1 MFCTTCGAELQDGAR
16 FCGMCGA
23 PVDMPNTQ
31 SETAP
36 APVSGVQ
43 PQPVVQPAVAPAA
56 PASAAPTTASQS
68 VPAPA
73 PQPAAP
79 ASQPATVSQTQQA
92 LEPYVQQIATRLG
105 QTPQLVPG
113 LQTYLFVTKRMSVAA
128 AQMHQYFF
136 IYANDLVGY
145 NEMRDYAAACTEWA
159 LHNYEGVPR
168 GMQKG
173 LAIYPVMLQH
183 PLNPSAVQFVKE
195 KPKVK
200 YAAFTMATLV
210 DPIDHQIQ
218 FLDATPIWG
227 HAMWKGIKKA
237 AVETLA

>member
-1 MFCTTCGAELQDGAR
+1 MQPAA
-16 FCGMCGA
+16 
-23 PVDMPNTQ
+23 
-31 SETAP
+31 AP
-36 APVSGVQ
+36 AP
-43 PQPVVQPAVAPAA
+43 
-56 PASAAPTTASQS
+56 AS
-68 VPAPA
+68 
-73 PQPAAP
+73 
-79 ASQPATVSQTQQA
+79 VSQTQQA
-92 LEPYVQQIATRLG
+92 LEPYVQQIAARLG

-183 PLNPSAVQFVKE
+183 PLNPGAVQFVKE

-218 FLDATPIWG
+218 FLDAAPIWG

>member
-23 PVDMPNTQ
+23 PVYMPNTQ
-31 SETAP
+31 PETMP
-36 APVSGVQ
+36 APVAAS
-43 PQPVVQPAVAPAA
+43 QPAAA
-56 PASAAPTTASQS
+56 PVAAS
-68 VPAPA
+68 A
-73 PQPAAP
+73 PQPAAAP
-79 ASQPATVSQTQQA
+79 VAAPSVQPATQPAASSQTQQA
-92 LEPYVQQIATRLG
+92 LEPYVQHIAARLG
-105 QTPQLVPG
+105 QTPQLVPS
-113 LQTYLFVTKRMSVAA
+113 LQTYLFITKRMSVAA

-183 PLNPSAVQFVKE
+183 PLNPGAVQFVKE
-195 KPKVK
+195 KPKIK

-227 HAMWKGIKKA
+227 HAMWKGIKRA
-237 AVETLA
+237 AVETLV